1 MNLLTIFVITAT
13 IEVALYLAGQGHKAL
28 TQRARS
34 ARLNLDIT

>member
-1 MNLLTIFVITAT
+1 MIEILIITAT
-13 IEVALYLAGQGHKAL
+13 IEVVLYLAGQGHKAL